1 MRGSQSSLAQ
11 RSKNFTMRWTRVS
24 SADADDLSASAA
36 QHEGA
41 THCDSLGNHRRPN
54 RLNLVPPDDC
64 ELNLP
69 AGAALG
75 LAGDQS
81 GTPRSTLI
89 LLADP
94 IAVGVLVAAVTVTT
108 VVAVAV
114 VVVAVSGGTGCRGS
128 YCCGTDRRSAIRI
141 TATIGCPAIRGPSI
155 SRPSIGHATARNANS
170 TAPDTCRANP
180 SASTDAATTVGE
192 RVIGNK
198 GQAHKEGGRETYDS
212 ITQHWYSPSLII
224 ADGKQPSVAIDEVNL
239 IGNGLGRPRRK
250 RPPGSVGGQDRSRLR

>member
-1 MRGSQSSLAQ
+1 MRGSQSSLTQ
-11 RSKNFTMRWTRVS
+11 RSKNFTVRWTRVS
-24 SADADDLSASAA
+24 SADADDLSASTAP
-36 QHEGA
+36 HEGA
-41 THCDSLGNHRRPN
+41 THCDGPGNHRRPN
-54 RLNLVPPDDC
+54 RLDLVPPDDC

-81 GTPRSTLI
+81 GTPRSKLI

-94 IAVGVLVAAVTVTT
+94 IAVGVLVAAVAVTT

-141 TATIGCPAIRGPSI
+141 TATIGNATIGCPAIRGPSI

-180 SASTDAATTVGE
+180 SASTDAATT
-192 RVIGNK
+192 
-198 GQAHKEGGRETYDS
+198 
-212 ITQHWYSPSLII
+212 
-224 ADGKQPSVAIDEVNL
+224 
-239 IGNGLGRPRRK
+239 
-250 RPPGSVGGQDRSRLR
+250 